1 MGMLENRVAL
11 VVGASSGVGYG
22 TALRFAKEGATVI
35 ASARRLEKLEE
46 LKQDAIDRGFT
57 GTIVPCKCD
66 IMKEEDLDAMVKLAA
81 DSYGRIDILL
91 CIAQNG
97 LNDQRFTM
105 DVTPDN
111 ARLFFDGG
119 PVYTLQLIQKC
130 MPYFEKQHYGRVIT
144 CASGAGTCG
153 GTTPG
158 FTSYGMAKAAIVAL
172 TRYCAKE
179 FGQYGVTTNC
189 FLPVAMADGYNT
201 SDQGRAALKMLEET
215 IPVRYLGEAYDDIA
229 PVLAFLASEDAKYVN
244 GQFLSLDGGYNLIV

>member
-1 MGMLENRVAL
+1 MAVLDNRVAL

-22 TALRFAKEGATVI
+22 AALRYAKEGATVI

-81 DSYGRIDILL
+81 DTYGKIDILV

-130 MPYFEKQHYGRVIT
+130 MPYFQKQHYGRIIT
-144 CASGAGTCG
+144 CASGAAVNA

-158 FTSYGMAKAAIVAL
+158 FTSYGMAKAAVIAL

-179 FGQYGVTTNC
+179 FGQYGVTSNC
-189 FLPVAMADGYNT
+189 FLPVAMADGYKT
-201 SDQGRAALKMLEET
+201 SEQGKAALKMLEES
-215 IPVRYLGEAYDDIA
+215 IPVRFVGEAYDDIA
-229 PVLAFLASEDAKYVN
+229 PALVFLASEEAKYVN
-244 GQFLSLDGGYNLIV
+244 GQVLSLDGGLALIV

>member
-1 MGMLENRVAL
+1 MQMLENRVAL

-22 TALRFAKEGATVI
+22 AALRFAKEGATVV
-35 ASARRLEKLEE
+35 ASARRVEKLEE
-46 LKQDAIDRGFT
+46 LKKDAEKRGFS
-57 GTIVPCKCD
+57 GKIVSCKCD
-66 IMKEEDLDAMVKLAA
+66 IMVEEDLDAMVKFAA
-81 DSYGRIDILL
+81 DTFGRIDILA

-130 MPYFEKQHYGRVIT
+130 MPYFQQQHYGRIIT
-144 CASGAGTCG
+144 CASGAGVNAS
-153 GTTPG
+153 PG
-158 FTSYGMAKAAIVAL
+158 FTSYSMAKAAIVAL
-172 TRYCAKE
+172 TRNCAKE

-201 SDQGRAALKMLEET
+201 SEQGRAAKKMLEEN
-215 IPVRYLGEAYDDIA
+215 IPLRYIGDAYEDIA

-244 GQFLSLDGGYNLIV
+244 GQFLSLDGGLALIV